1 MADETAPSGLEGK
14 IAALNSK
21 IERESRF
28 TRSLIVICTAAILG
42 VSLVPVKIMLTDLPT
57 IMWAEFS
64 EHLDTLHSQWK
75 IMDRVKG
82 NDAAPLAGKIGSG
95 SAAPAASSTDAAAP
109 DKKPE

>member
-1 MADETAPSGLEGK
+1 MADEPAPSGLEGK

-28 TRSLIVICTAAILG
+28 TRSLVVICTAAILG
-42 VSLVPVKIMLTDLPT
+42 VALVPVKIMLTDLPT
-57 IMWAEFS
+57 VMWAEFA

-82 NDAAPLAGKIGSG
+82 NDAAPVASKGMAAPADA
-95 SAAPAASSTDAAAP
+95 AAPAA
-109 DKKPE
+109 DK

>member
-28 TRSLIVICTAAILG
+28 TRSLVVICTAAILG
-42 VSLVPVKIMLTDLPT
+42 VTLVPVKIMLTDLPT
-57 IMWAEFS
+57 IMWAEFA

-82 NDAAPLAGKIGSG
+82 NDAAPMEGKTSV
-95 SAAPAASSTDAAAP
+95 APAAATPAATTDTAA
-109 DKKPE
+109 K

>member
-82 NDAAPLAGKIGSG
+82 NDAAPLAGKIGN
-95 SAAPAASSTDAAAP
+95 PAASSTDAAAP

>member
-1 MADETAPSGLEGK
+1 MADEAPSGLEGK
-14 IAALNSK
+14 IAALNAK

-28 TRSLIVICTAAILG
+28 TRSLVVICTAAILG
-42 VSLVPVKIMLTDLPT
+42 VTLVPVKIMLTDLPT

-82 NDAAPLAGKIGSG
+82 SDAAPVAGKT
-95 SAAPAASSTDAAAP
+95 AAPAAAPAATDAAAP
-109 DKKPE
+109 AK